1 MLVEEGQIEVE
12 LAREVL
18 VEHGLADAGPLG
30 DVVHRRGVV
39 PLSDENFLGGSQ
51 QLVPSCAAWQSRSPR
66 ARCLGLLDGCH
77 AASQ

>member
-1 MLVEEGQIEVE
+1 
-12 LAREVL
+12 
-18 VEHGLADAGPLG
+18 
-30 DVVHRRGVV
+30 VV

-51 QLVPSCAAWQSRSPR
+51 QLIPSCAAWQSRSPR